1 MRLEF
6 LLIYKQAGPSKT
18 EIIAK
23 KINFSKKDI
32 NKSRKNFRT
41 KITKKNY
48 LKVGQCVYIGEFF
61 CADKKHPGQPK
72 KKSNPNRPPPE
83 VLKKLHFFTLSSF
96 SSISRLSRHNMKL
109 QLSNPSI

>member
-6 LLIYKQAGPSKT
+6 LLIYKHVGPSKT

-23 KINFSKKDI
+23 KSIFQRKISTNQEKISEP
-32 NKSRKNFRT
+32 KSQ
-41 KITKKNY
+41 KNY
-48 LKVGQCVYIGEFF
+48 LKVGKCVYIGEFF

-96 SSISRLSRHNMKL
+96 SSISRLSRHIMQL

>member
-1 MRLEF
+1 MLVPPRRRL
-6 LLIYKQAGPSKT
+6 LLKNQFFKERYQQI
-18 EIIAK
+18 K
-23 KINFSKKDI
+23 KKFQNQ
-32 NKSRKNFRT
+32 NH
-41 KITKKNY
+41 KKNY

-83 VLKKLHFFTLSSF
+83 VLKKLHFFTLLSF
-96 SSISRLSRHNMKL
+96 SSISRLSRHIMQL